1 MNDTTRIAGNKTVLD
16 WKNLRNQIRTDFNN
30 SNLWNEA
37 FDFFEERLET
47 RYFKPI
53 KDIKENDQYNGEGFT
68 ITAILCSLIEFLEST
83 FTGEIYRYCR
93 DNQLQEFEYNRS
105 KQKFI
110 LFFENRLPFNT
121 IFTPA
126 NGLATQFY
134 ENVRCGLLHEA
145 STKGNWTIRID
156 NNSNFYEFRNGDHV
170 IDREIFEDKIR
181 AFLLNYK
188 ILLLADNNL
197 KSAFIRKINN
207 TAGLQINF

>member
-1 MNDTTRIAGNKTVLD
+1 MNDTTRIAGYKTVLD
-16 WKNLRNQIRTDFNN
+16 WKNLRNQIRSDVNN

-37 FDFFEERLET
+37 FDLFEDRLET

-53 KDIKENDQYNGEGFT
+53 KDIKENDQYNGEGFA

-93 DNQLQEFEYNRS
+93 DNQLQQFEYNKS

-110 LFFENRLPFNT
+110 SFFENRPSFNT
-121 IFTPA
+121 IFTSA

-134 ENVRCGLLHEA
+134 ANVRCGLLHEA

-156 NNSNFYEFRNGDHV
+156 NSTNFYELRDESHV
-170 IDREIFEDKIR
+170 IDRIIFEKKIR
-181 AFLLNYK
+181 EYVSNYK
-188 ILLLADNNL
+188 TLLLANNNL
-197 KSAFIRKINN
+197 KSAFIRKMNN

>member
-1 MNDTTRIAGNKTVLD
+1 MDDTTRIAGCKTVLD
-16 WKNLRNQIRTDFNN
+16 WKNLRNQIRIIEIN
-30 SNLWNEA
+30 SDLWNEA
-37 FDFFEERLET
+37 FDFFMERLET

-53 KDIKENDQYNGEGFT
+53 KDIKDNDQYNGEGFA

-83 FTGEIYRYCR
+83 YTGEIYRYCR
-93 DNQLQEFEYNRS
+93 DNQLQQFEYNRS

-110 LFFENRLPFNT
+110 SFFENRPPFNT
-121 IFTPA
+121 IFTSA

-156 NNSNFYEFRNGDHV
+156 NTTNFYEMRNENHV
-170 IDREIFEDKIR
+170 IDRKIFEEKIR
-181 AFLLNYK
+181 EYLLIYKTLLLNN
-188 ILLLADNNL
+188 NNL
-197 KSAFIRKINN
+197 KSAFIRKMNN